1 MLNEPV
7 HISIC
12 IPAYKNIRYVKRLL
26 DSIAIQT
33 YKDYEV
39 IVTDDSPNEDISNLC
54 KEYEGAFQL
63 HYFKNAIALD
73 TPENWN
79 EGLRKANGQ
88 WIKIMHDDDWFSSE
102 KSLEE
107 FAKATEAHP
116 DCNFFFSAYTNI
128 YEGEN
133 RNKRMFLKPF
143 WKKAIQSPAVLLA
156 DNVIGPPSVAL
167 HKNTKQVFYDRSM
180 KYIVDID
187 FYIRFLEN
195 AKWVYIDKPLINV
208 GINSAQV
215 TKYTFGVAEVHL
227 KEALQLLNKT
237 GEGGLKN
244 ILVFD
249 AWWRLIRN
257 FSIRNT
263 NDIHKTGFEGTV
275 PEVIK
280 AIISFQR
287 KLPAGLLKFGP
298 FSKAMMSICYLS
310 SKHKIQE

>member
-1 MLNEPV
+1 MTPY
-7 HISIC
+7 ISIC
-12 IPAYKNIRYVKRLL
+12 IPAFKRIDFLKRLL
-26 DSIAIQT
+26 NSISIQT
-33 YKDYEV
+33 FRDFEV
-39 IVTDDSPNEDISNLC
+39 VLADDSPGNEVEAFCHLYSNQFPIT
-54 KEYEGAFQL
+54 YI
-63 HYFKNAIALD
+63 KNKIALG

-79 EGLRKANGQ
+79 ESIRHAKGH
-88 WIKIMHDDDWFSSE
+88 WIKLMHDDDWFYNESSLQ
-102 KSLEE
+102 K
-107 FAKATEAHP
+107 FAEATKVYPNH
-116 DCNFFFSAYTNI
+116 NFFFSAYANV
-128 YEGEN
+128 YEGTDRVQN
-133 RNKRMFLKPF
+133 MFLKPF
-143 WKKAIQSPAVLLA
+143 WKRALLKNPNIVIA
-156 DNVIGPPSVAL
+156 DNVIGPPSVTL
-167 HKNTKQVFYDRSM
+167 HKNDGRVWYDHSM

-195 AKWVYIDKPLINV
+195 SDWFYIDKPLINV

-237 GEGGLKN
+237 GEKELKN

-263 NDIHKTGFEGTV
+263 SDIYKTGFDGKV
-275 PEVIK
+275 PEIIK
-280 AIISFQR
+280 AIISVQR

-310 SKHKIQE
+310 YRHKIQKR